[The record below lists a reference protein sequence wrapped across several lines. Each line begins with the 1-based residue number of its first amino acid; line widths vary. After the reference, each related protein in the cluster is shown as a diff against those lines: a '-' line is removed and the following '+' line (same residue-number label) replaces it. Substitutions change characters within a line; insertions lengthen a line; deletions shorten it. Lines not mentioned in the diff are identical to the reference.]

1 MKNNL
6 ENSIKESLES
16 FEAPY
21 NPDAWKAMSTKLDTV
36 MPTSSFGTSLKWIAA
51 ASVIVVASVSTYF
64 IFKEDGTAKQNTIQ
78 IADTTEKT
86 TENKANTSTPD
97 SNTSNEEKSIN
108 QSENLNAIIDE
119 NVSYSND
126 EESLENNV
134 VVDSSIEDVT
144 AEVNENVDSIKEGND
159 DSKSD
164 VIVPIIHMP
173 KMSALCSG
181 ESVSIKNTNTTD
193 LEITGPGYNKIIKAN
208 STLNT
213 ELENVGTY
221 TIYNSINNS
230 TSTFNV
236 KSLPKVDFTIDHE
249 NKFENGLPTIRL
261 TSASGSDLTWNVNNI
276 EYKGNEIDIHMY
288 NRGVQNITLTSQGSN
303 GCDNS
308 VNKQVFNEEKYNLM
322 AVNSFIPNDNDP
334 RLNTFMPFALTQ
346 RNTKFTLIIIDPTD
360 GHNVYQTNDS
370 SHGWD
375 GTDMKTGQQVKY
387 ETTYIWKVF
396 IDTPERG
403 ENNEYAGNIIPITK

>member
-51 ASVIVVASVSTYF
+51 ASAIVVASVSTYF

-86 TENKANTSTPD
+86 TENKTNTSAHE
-97 SNTSNEEKSIN
+97 SNTNTDVKSSD
-108 QSENLNAIIDE
+108 QSENLNVIIDE

-134 VVDSSIEDVT
+134 AIDSNLENVITEL
-144 AEVNENVDSIKEGND
+144 NENTDSNKEGND

-181 ESVSIKNTNTTD
+181 EAVSIKNTNTTD
-193 LEITGPGYNKIIKAN
+193 LEVSGPGYNKIIKAN

-213 ELENVGTY
+213 ELENAGTY

-249 NKFENGLPTIRL
+249 NKFENGLPTIKL
-261 TSASGSDLTWNVNNI
+261 TSTSGSDLTWNVNNI
-276 EYKGNEIDIHMY
+276 KYQGNEIDIHMY
-288 NRGVQNITLTSQGSN
+288 NRGVQNITLTSKGSN

-308 VNKQVFNEEKYNLM
+308 VNKQIFNEEKYNLM

-334 RLNTFMPFALTQ
+334 RLNTFMPYALTQ

-370 SHGWD
+370 SQGWD
-375 GTDMKTGQQVKY
+375 GTDMRTGQQVKY